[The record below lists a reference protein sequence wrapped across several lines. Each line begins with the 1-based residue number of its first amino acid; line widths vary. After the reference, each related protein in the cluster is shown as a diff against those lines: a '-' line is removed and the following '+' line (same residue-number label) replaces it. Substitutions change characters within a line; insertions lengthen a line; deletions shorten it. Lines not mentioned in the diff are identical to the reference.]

1 MQIQVRAR
9 HVVVP
14 PRFAQEVEHRM
25 RVAIGRFA
33 RRVHRVALRFS
44 DLNGPRGGVDKACVV
59 TVSLSKAGT
68 LRYRAVAGDVVAA
81 MFRAVAGTQEAVV
94 RRLGLRR
101 DGPRH
106 DGRQSRSL
114 AWDVAPR
121 GA

>member
-101 DGPRH
+101 DGPRQ
-106 DGRQSRSL
+106 DGRQRRSL
-114 AWDVAPR
+114 AWDVAQR